1 MYYGLGVR
9 FALLVLVACA
19 APAAPPPAKSP
30 APAPAPAPPATPS
43 WIGVFFEPG
52 TARIAQVIP
61 TSPAEKAG
69 LLEGDEIIAFDHQL
83 VHDGKQVTARV
94 QAASGDHDLGI
105 KRGMAPHTIRVHL
118 EPRPP
123 IDNLAS
129 TLQDK
134 PAPAFSMPTYD
145 GRTFSL
151 ADGRGKIVVLD
162 FWATWCGPCL
172 EQMPILVDL
181 AKRYPD
187 VMVVGVNSD
196 DDAALNEVLDGH
208 SPYTIARD
216 EQQASWRK
224 YFVTAL
230 PTTFVIDAQG
240 IVRHIELG
248 LGDPT
253 AIEQVVVSLRS
264 QPSP

>member
-19 APAAPPPAKSP
+19 APAAPPPVK
-30 APAPAPAPPATPS
+30 APPPPVKPTIPS

-83 VHDGKQVTARV
+83 VRDGKQITARV

-129 TLQDK
+129 TLQGK
-134 PAPAFSMPTYD
+134 LAPTFSMPTYD
-145 GRTFSL
+145 GGTFRSPTV
-151 ADGRGKIVVLD
+151 AARSSCSTSGPHGAGRAWSRCRSSSIWRSV
-162 FWATWCGPCL
+162 
-172 EQMPILVDL
+172 
-181 AKRYPD
+181 YPD
-187 VMVVGVNSD
+187 VMVVGVNAD
-196 DDAALNEVLDGH
+196 DDAALNEVLEGH

-240 IVRHIELG
+240 VVRHIELG
-248 LGDPT
+248 LGDPR
-253 AIEQVVVSLRS
+253 AIENVVVSLRS

>member
-1 MYYGLGVR
+1 M
-9 FALLVLVACA
+9 
-19 APAAPPPAKSP
+19 
-30 APAPAPAPPATPS
+30 PATPS

-69 LLEGDEIIAFDHQL
+69 LLEGDEIFAFDHQV
-83 VHDGKQVTARV
+83 VHDGKEVTKRV
-94 QAASGDHDLGI
+94 QAASGDVDLGI
-105 KRGMAPHTIRVHL
+105 KRGAAPHTIRIHL

-123 IDNLAS
+123 IDGLSRA
-129 TLQDK
+129 LLDHA
-134 PAPAFSMPTYD
+134 APALTLPTYD
-145 GRTFSL
+145 GGTYSL

-172 EQMPILVDL
+172 EQMPILINL
-181 AKRYPD
+181 ARRYPD
-187 VMVVGVNSD
+187 VVVVGVNAD
-196 DDAALNEVLDGH
+196 DDAALDELLGGK
-208 SPYTIARD
+208 SPYPIARD
-216 EQQASWRK
+216 QDQASWRK

-230 PTTFVIDAQG
+230 PTTFVIDAKG

-248 LGDPT
+248 LGDPS
-253 AIEQVVVSLRS
+253 AIENVIVSLRS

>member
-1 MYYGLGVR
+1 
-9 FALLVLVACA
+9 
-19 APAAPPPAKSP
+19 
-30 APAPAPAPPATPS
+30 
-43 WIGVFFEPG
+43 VFFEPG
-52 TARIAQVIP
+52 TARIAQVNP

-105 KRGMAPHTIRVHL
+105 KRGSAPHTIRVHL

-145 GRTFSL
+145 GQTFSL
-151 ADGRGKIVVLD
+151 TDGRGKIVVLD

-172 EQMPILVDL
+172 QQMPILVDL

-196 DDAALNEVLDGH
+196 NDAALDEVLEGH

>member
-9 FALLVLVACA
+9 FALLMLVACA
-19 APAAPPPAKSP
+19 APAAPPAK
-30 APAPAPAPPATPS
+30 APPPPPRERPS
-43 WIGVFFEPG
+43 VPMWIGVFFEPNS
-52 TARIAQVIP
+52 ARIAQVIP
-61 TSPAEKAG
+61 TSPADKAG
-69 LLEGDEIIAFDHQL
+69 LLEGDEIFAFDHQV
-83 VHDGKQVTARV
+83 VHDGKEVTKRV
-94 QAASGDHDLGI
+94 QAASGDIDLGI
-105 KRGMAPHTIRVHL
+105 KRGTAPHTIRIHL

-134 PAPAFSMPTYD
+134 PAPAFSMPTY
-145 GRTFSL
+145 GGGTFSL

-162 FWATWCGPCL
+162 FWASWCGPCL
-172 EQMPILVDL
+172 AQMPILVDL
-181 AKRYPD
+181 QKRYPD
-187 VMVVGVNSD
+187 VIVVGVNAD
-196 DDAALNEVLDGH
+196 DDAALNEVLEGH

-248 LGDPT
+248 LGDPA
-253 AIEQVVVSLRS
+253 AIEKVVLSLRS
-264 QPSP
+264 SPSP